1 MAFIGRVFESAVL
14 VPRCYRPW
22 GGGMAVTTQPLPFKG
37 FAAMSPPGRGLSA
50 PLEARRS
57 RNLTSLEERAA

>member
-14 VPRCYRPW
+14 VSGCHRPW
-22 GGGMAVTTQPLPFKG
+22 DGGMAVTTQPLPFKG
-37 FAAMSPPGRGLSA
+37 FAAMSAPGRGLSA

-57 RNLTSLEERAA
+57 RNQTSLEERAA